1 MAEIPSKFR
10 SALNKWTS
18 SRWFLLSLAG
28 LGFLLPLIEPFI
40 LLLGGNSIANSL
52 WPHAIRSL
60 SWSFILRE
68 YSLLIFLCSIAL
80 TTTVLLLLKHEPKT
94 WIRNI
99 AIFSSGCIIGMIL
112 VFMLLDIA
120 YLRGAF
126 LLLPTLYGII
136 LFNLLV
142 VAGGIPKLPRRSFEL
157 SSKINRSLHLI
168 GVLVAVWLV
177 IPGLSAFAG
186 LSPTPPEAPSSG
198 YGSSPGPYDTTT
210 TILPY
215 SMPQEVEEIRGTYEE
230 DIEFSI
236 HLTVPINVNSTDLP
250 LAIIAHGFANP
261 FFETYVDWIEH
272 LAAKG
277 MVVAFIQYP

>member
-1 MAEIPSKFR
+1 
-10 SALNKWTS
+10 
-18 SRWFLLSLAG
+18 
-28 LGFLLPLIEPFI
+28 
-40 LLLGGNSIANSL
+40 
-52 WPHAIRSL
+52 
-60 SWSFILRE
+60 
-68 YSLLIFLCSIAL
+68 
-80 TTTVLLLLKHEPKT
+80 
-94 WIRNI
+94 
-99 AIFSSGCIIGMIL
+99 
-112 VFMLLDIA
+112 MLLDIA

-186 LSPTPPEAPSSG
+186 LSPTPPEAPSAG

-236 HLTVPINVNSTDLP
+236 HLTVPIDVNSTDFP